1 MHPLLPG
8 HPHRSSAR
16 SQHGQRRGVAQAVAW
31 VVAWVVASAAVG
43 VWPGVAAAQVPQS
56 TGQVQYQ
63 GQAFDKLLQLSGAQL
78 RLNGLGVRQVAW
90 FKGYLVALYLPQE
103 ARTAAQV
110 LAVTGPKRLQLRIL
124 HEVPAVEFSKAV
136 RRGIGRNVTPEQA
149 AALQVRL
156 ERLVQAI
163 DALGKVRKDD
173 VVNLDFVPGQGLTF
187 SVNGTT
193 RGEPIAGEDFYAALL
208 RSFVGDVP
216 YDNKM
221 RDGLLG
227 KP

>member
-1 MHPLLPG
+1 MHPLPPG
-8 HPHRSSAR
+8 HPHSSSAR
-16 SQHGQRRGVAQAVAW
+16 SQHGVRRGVAQALAW
-31 VVAWVVASAAVG
+31 AVASAAVG
-43 VWPGVAAAQVPQS
+43 VWPGVAAAQSPQP

-63 GQAFDKLLQLSGAQL
+63 GQAFDKSLQLSGAQL

-110 LAVTGPKRLQLRIL
+110 LAAAGPKRLQLRIL

-136 RRGIGRNVTPEQA
+136 RKGIGRNVTPEQA

-156 ERLVQAI
+156 ERLVQTI

-173 VVNLDFVPGQGLTF
+173 VVNLDFAPGQGLML

-208 RSFVGDVP
+208 RSVVGDVP